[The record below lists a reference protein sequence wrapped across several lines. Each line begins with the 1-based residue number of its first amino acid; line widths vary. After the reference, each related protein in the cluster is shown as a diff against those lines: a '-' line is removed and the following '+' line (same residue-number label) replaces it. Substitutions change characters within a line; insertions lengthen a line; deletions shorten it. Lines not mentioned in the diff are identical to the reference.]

1 MIIIRYP
8 SSDLRKELHWMSV
21 SERYNYFMSI
31 FMYNCIKFPDLYKP
45 LSNCYNLVKEKHN
58 YSTRNSVNNALSL
71 PYVRTEKYK
80 KCVAYAGANIWN
92 NIPTR
97 IRESENIHIFKRKIK
112 QSIININCDV
122 WKF

>member
-1 MIIIRYP
+1 
-8 SSDLRKELHWMSV
+8 
-21 SERYNYFMSI
+21 MSI

-71 PYVRTEKYK
+71 PYVRTETYK

-97 IRESENIHIFKRKIK
+97 I
-112 QSIININCDV
+112 
-122 WKF
+122 